1 MAFYSRASSQ
11 SFWRGV
17 DYYERGNVKS
27 FSSIDEDTIGG
38 EVANYKGRTYHTII
52 NLAHSTRSSCTCK
65 FAKGRRVICKHMVA
79 LYFAN
84 APDEYEEI
92 MKRVEA
98 REKERELEERQW
110 PEKTRRRIEAEV
122 AALSAEEAR
131 TMLADLLYQ
140 KALDEHYETLYP
152 RRW

>member
-1 MAFYSRASSQ
+1 M
-11 SFWRGV
+11 
-17 DYYERGNVKS
+17 KS
-27 FSSIDEDTIGG
+27 ISHIDEDIIEG
-38 EVANYKGRTYHTII
+38 EVANHEGRTYHTII

-65 FAKGRRVICKHMVA
+65 FAKGRKVICKHMVA

-84 APDEYEEI
+84 APDEYEEL
-92 MKRVEA
+92 MKKVEA

-110 PEKTRRRIEAEV
+110 PEKTRKRIEAEV

-131 TMLADLLYQ
+131 TMLADLLYR
-140 KALDEHYETLYP
+140 KAQDEHYETLYP